1 MNLAQNWHWTAI
13 SSCDIAPLRFSRTE
27 KGERSSWVSDSALG
41 SLARLVNRQIYPTQ
55 RPHVSVGWTP
65 RRDLSGLGTLN
76 QMTKQSVS
84 HVLNVLMEL
93 TWQGQRRKHG
103 VLWVL
108 TVTTQIATN
117 ALATPLP
124 PHHILTWRKGCDH
137 DAAFART
144 NEAVWLFESGIFITF
159 LFIQLSQ
166 LLQLYAPPPPPP
178 PPQYWRS
185 YQINVMNCIIFF
197 YICAWN
203 KHVRLRKRPITNPI
217 FFTSMTSCSSSQ
229 DQSYQ
234 KRSYPLE
241 MTSNG
246 THYEW
251 KPLRLKET

>member
-1 MNLAQNWHWTAI
+1 MNLAQNWRWTAI

-41 SLARLVNRQIYPTQ
+41 SLARLVNRQIYSTQ

-117 ALATPLP
+117 ALATTLP
-124 PHHILTWRKGCDH
+124 PHHILAWRKGCDH
-137 DAAFART
+137 DAAL
-144 NEAVWLFESGIFITF
+144 WLP
-159 LFIQLSQ
+159 
-166 LLQLYAPPPPPP
+166 LQGLMR
-178 PPQYWRS
+178 Q
-185 YQINVMNCIIFF
+185 FGG
-197 YICAWN
+197 
-203 KHVRLRKRPITNPI
+203 LRAAITNQI
-217 FFTSMTSCSSSQ
+217 FLPPW
-229 DQSYQ
+229 
-234 KRSYPLE
+234 PLAVL
-241 MTSNG
+241 SRICVSRANAAI
-246 THYEW
+246 H
-251 KPLRLKET
+251 LKWLPTGLIMSENP